1 MMEKQGIDSGKDA
14 MEAYRVARMESEDSS
29 TDEQLVAD
37 RVSSALINRVEA
49 MLQNLEKEIDDV
61 DAKIGDRW
69 RVLDKDY
76 DGKVTHEEM
85 ASAAIYL
92 KDTLGKEGVQELIT
106 NLSKDKGHPRYFTTC
121 KNLLQNRMHL
131 IPKDK
136 VPSIWQPNKAQ
147 FPIPSKS
154 TPHPNNFVF
163 IPINLTCFGMCMCM
177 TEGNILV
184 EDIVK
189 LRNRAEDAD

>member
-1 MMEKQGIDSGKDA
+1 MIMMEKEGIDSGKEV
-14 MEAYRVARMESEDSS
+14 MEAYRAARME
-29 TDEQLVAD
+29 TDG
-37 RVSSALINRVEA
+37 VSSALINRVEA

-69 RVLDKDY
+69 RVLDRDY

-106 NLSKDKGHPRYFTTC
+106 NLSKDK
-121 KNLLQNRMHL
+121 
-131 IPKDK
+131 
-136 VPSIWQPNKAQ
+136 
-147 FPIPSKS
+147 
-154 TPHPNNFVF
+154 
-163 IPINLTCFGMCMCM
+163 
-177 TEGNILV
+177 EGNILV

-189 LRNRAEDAD
+189 MGSRADDAD